1 MKNKIVPVE
10 SRDSQ
15 DYSGDDDD
23 SGIIRNDSAEVSA
36 TPILDAC
43 RYYYEVTIEYL
54 ESITYDTLKSWLRYF
69 LDDFNFKFSLSF
81 EDVTMAMTL
90 FVLFADNIKFL
101 AGPKSVDP
109 GFEVFTTICF
119 FFFIFEL
126 AGATWSKSR
135 IISFYPKFEYEGYLF
150 TFFWWLDLIAI
161 VSMFFDVPIVAD
173 GMGLTAVSS
182 NVSSSGKS
190 SNLTKAGR
198 VVRLVRL
205 VRLVKLYK
213 VASARRLR
221 QKQLQELH
229 ELVRVGAIDSL
240 KLEEEQ
246 QKLALNDSR
255 QSKLGSQLSESITRR
270 VIVLVLVILCILP
283 VITYIPDNHVTF
295 TSTKLLHDYNKN
307 FTMDTAVKEEFVDSY
322 LHLVKRPDGLDNGRY
337 LVYLE
342 MTPSYSS
349 PLVDHRANYESLRD
363 AAIIEVKY
371 QDYDEDYGQTVVTRA
386 IFNNQYIFRLN
397 ASNSIILTIF
407 VGLVLVIGSV
417 VFTDDAQRLVLT
429 PIERMMNMVDA
440 VAKNPLAK
448 IEFNHSTNGS
458 NPGEYETR
466 LLETTIQKITGLL
479 RVGFG
484 EAGAGIISTNLQATS
499 SDKINP
505 LLPGIRVY
513 CIVGFCDIHHFEEV
527 LQSLS
532 QDVLIFVNIIA
543 SIVHTSVEHWG
554 GQCNKNLGNAFV
566 IIWRIGDQDKL
577 LELTG
582 GAKAAGRGSE
592 SPIRTQS
599 VKDMSG
605 SPSMSSKGNHSNNN
619 NNNSSSLSSKQNRVI
634 DLKRVPGVDALA
646 DRALIGYLKII
657 AEINRNPGCLRY
669 RSEPKLTN
677 NGETDFK
684 IRMGF
689 GLHAGW
695 AIEGAVGSIY
705 KVDATYLSPHVN
717 MAARLETSSRQYG
730 VPLLASHPFFE
741 LMSPECQAFCRRVDI
756 VTVKGSEFPIGIYT
770 YDALQEQTFKEDYSA
785 THHSASSSRSGSVT
799 KKTAST
805 GRKRGNITD
814 LANAATINIAD
825 IPQFLTNSDE
835 PVDVF
840 ERDSDLT
847 MLRAHVTHE
856 FKDTFRIG
864 VDKYLEGDWPG
875 AREYLEKA
883 DKMMAVAA
891 PALGGDGPCK
901 TLLEYMCERNWVAPD
916 TWKGYRP
923 LTSK

>member
-1 MKNKIVPVE
+1 MKNKVVPVE

-15 DYSGDDDD
+15 DFSGEEDQSIIDDKKVEE
-23 SGIIRNDSAEVSA
+23 ST
-36 TPILDAC
+36 TPVLDMITA
-43 RYYYEVTIEYL
+43 YYYDIVDYL
-54 ESITYDTLKSWLRYF
+54 GTITYDTLKYWLRYF
-69 LDDFNFKFSLSF
+69 LDDFNVKFSLSF
-81 EDVTMAMTL
+81 EDITMAMTL
-90 FVLFADNIKFL
+90 FVLFADNIKYL

-109 GFEVFTTICF
+109 GFDVFTTICF

-135 IISFYPKFEYEGYLF
+135 IISIYPKFEYEGYLF

-161 VSMFFDVPIVAD
+161 VSMFFDVPIVAE
-173 GMGLTAVSS
+173 GMGLTSVSS
-182 NVSSSGKS
+182 NVSNSGNS

-213 VASARRLR
+213 VASAKKLR
-221 QKQLQELH
+221 QKQEQALY
-229 ELVRVGAIDSL
+229 ELVRVGAIDSTR
-240 KLEEEQ
+240 LEEEQ

-270 VIVLVLVILCILP
+270 VIILVLVILCVLP
-283 VITYIPDNHVTF
+283 IITYIPPNTVTK
-295 TSTKLLHDYNKN
+295 TSTKLLHDYNMN
-307 FTMDTAVKEEFVDSY
+307 FTLNADVKQDFVDTY
-322 LHLVKRPDGLDNGRY
+322 LALLQRPDGTDDGRY

-342 MTPSYSS
+342 MSPSYSS
-349 PLVDHRANYESLRD
+349 PLVDYRANYESLRD
-363 AAIIEVKY
+363 DAIIEEKY
-371 QDYDEDYGQTVVTRA
+371 HYYDEDYGQDVVTHA
-386 IFNNQYIFRLN
+386 IFNNNYIFRLN

-417 VFTDDAQRLVLT
+417 VFNDDAQRLVLT

-466 LLETTIQKITGLL
+466 LLETTIQKITSLL

-484 EAGAGIISTNLQATS
+484 EAGAGIISTNLQATT

-513 CIVGFCDIHHFEEV
+513 CIVGFCDIHHFEDV

-582 GAKAAGRGSE
+582 GGKTGGRNSE
-592 SPIRTQS
+592 SPIRSPS
-599 VKDMSG
+599 VKDVMPP
-605 SPSMSSKGNHSNNN
+605 SPTISSSKSSESR
-619 NNNSSSLSSKQNRVI
+619 NSISSKQNRVI

-657 AEINRNPGCLRY
+657 AEINRSPGCLRY

-677 NGETDFK
+677 DGKSDFK
-684 IRMGF
+684 VRMGF

-730 VPLLASHPFFE
+730 VPLLASHPFYE

-770 YDALQEQTFKEDYSA
+770 YDALQEQTFKDNVMVHTQIPSR
-785 THHSASSSRSGSVT
+785 SSSTRSIS
-799 KKTAST
+799 KKRVPT
-805 GRKRGNITD
+805 GRKRANISD
-814 LANAATINIAD
+814 LASTGTINIAD
-825 IPQFLTNSDE
+825 IPQFLTRHDE
-835 PVDVF
+835 PIEVF

-847 MLRAHVTHE
+847 MLRAHVTPE
-856 FKDTFRIG
+856 FKETFRIG
-864 VDKYLEGDWPG
+864 VDKYLEGDWSG
-875 AREYLEKA
+875 ARDYLEKA
-883 DKMMAVAA
+883 NNMMAVAA

-901 TLLEYMCERNWVAPD
+901 TLLEYMSERNWVAPAS
-916 TWKGYRP
+916 WKGYRP

>member
-1 MKNKIVPVE
+1 MNNKVVPVDSREGQDFSGEEDQSITDDKNVVE
-10 SRDSQ
+10 STS
-15 DYSGDDDD
+15 
-23 SGIIRNDSAEVSA
+23 
-36 TPILDAC
+36 PILDILTG
-43 RYYYEVTIEYL
+43 YYYETVDYIG
-54 ESITYDTLKSWLRYF
+54 SITYDSLKYWLRYF
-69 LDDFNFKFSLSF
+69 LDDFHVKFSLSF
-81 EDVTMAMTL
+81 EDITMAMTL
-90 FVLFADNIKFL
+90 FVLFADNIKYL

-109 GFEVFTTICF
+109 GFDIFTTICF

-126 AGATWSKSR
+126 AANTWSKSR
-135 IISFYPKFEYEGYLF
+135 IISIYPKFKYEGYLF

-161 VSMFFDVPIVAD
+161 VSMFFDVPIVAE
-173 GMGLTAVSS
+173 GMGLTNVRS
-182 NVSSSGKS
+182 NVSDSGNS

-213 VASARRLR
+213 VASAKKLR
-221 QKQLQELH
+221 QRQEQELY
-229 ELVRVGAIDSL
+229 ELVRVGAIDST

-270 VIVLVLVILCILP
+270 VIILVLVILCVLP
-283 VITYIPDNHVTF
+283 IITYIPSNTVTN
-295 TSTKLLHDYNKN
+295 TSTKLLHDYNMN
-307 FTMDTAVKEEFVDSY
+307 FTLHADVKQSFVDTY
-322 LHLVKRPDGLDNGRY
+322 LELVRRPDGVDNGRF

-342 MTPSYSS
+342 MSPSYSS
-349 PLVDHRANYESLRD
+349 PLVDYRGNYKSLRD
-363 AAIIEVKY
+363 DAVIEVKFKH
-371 QDYDEDYGQTVVTRA
+371 YDEDYDQEVVTHA
-386 IFNNQYIFRLN
+386 IFNNNYIFRLN
-397 ASNSIILTIF
+397 ASNSIMLTIF
-407 VGLVLVIGSV
+407 VGIVLIVGSV
-417 VFTDDAQRLVLT
+417 VFNDDAQRLILT

-448 IEFNHSTNGS
+448 IEFNHSGNGS

-466 LLETTIQKITGLL
+466 LLETTIQKITTLL

-484 EAGAGIISTNLQATS
+484 EAGAGIISTNLKATT

-513 CIVGFCDIHHFEEV
+513 CIVGFCDIHHFEDV

-543 SIVHTSVEHWG
+543 SIVHSSVEHWG

-582 GAKAAGRGSE
+582 TAIGGKQSD

-599 VKDMSG
+599 AKEITH
-605 SPSMSSKGNHSNNN
+605 SPVISSSKSDENKNSN
-619 NNNSSSLSSKQNRVI
+619 KQSRVI

-657 AEINRNPGCLRY
+657 AEINRSPGCLKY

-677 NGETDFK
+677 YGKSDFK
-684 IRMGF
+684 VRMGF

-695 AIEGAVGSIY
+695 AIEGAVGSVY

-730 VPLLASHPFFE
+730 VPLLASHPFYE

-770 YDALQEQTFKEDYSA
+770 YDALQDQTFLEPIIN
-785 THHSASSSRSGSVT
+785 HQIPPPSSRSLS
-799 KKTAST
+799 KKIVIQSRKSPSPT
-805 GRKRGNITD
+805 RKRNNISD
-814 LANAATINIAD
+814 LTGDIATNLAS
-825 IPQFLTNSDE
+825 IPQFLTRLNE
-835 PVDVF
+835 PIEVF

-847 MLRAHVTHE
+847 LLRAHVTQD
-856 FKDTFRIG
+856 FKETFRIG
-864 VDKYLEGDWPG
+864 VDRYLEGDWSG
-875 AREYLEKA
+875 ARDYLEKA
-883 DKMMAVAA
+883 NNMMAVAA

-901 TLLEYMCERNWVAPD
+901 TLLEYMSERNWVAPA